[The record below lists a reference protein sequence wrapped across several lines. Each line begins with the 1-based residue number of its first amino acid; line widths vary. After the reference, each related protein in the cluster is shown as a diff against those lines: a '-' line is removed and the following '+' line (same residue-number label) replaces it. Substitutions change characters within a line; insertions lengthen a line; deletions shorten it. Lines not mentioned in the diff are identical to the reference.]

1 MLLLKEIEK
10 IILDRNPCNFV
21 CMAYIA
27 HGNLEMFLSNAGIKE
42 LLIYLGMTVFT
53 ESFNKHIVS
62 IYA

>member
-1 MLLLKEIEK
+1 
-10 IILDRNPCNFV
+10 
-21 CMAYIA
+21 
-27 HGNLEMFLSNAGIKE
+27 MFLSNAGIKE